1 MVGPKRTPRPPREED
16 GLDEEDGQPLMTSR
30 RTPAGDDD
38 QQRGGLAL
46 PVAELVAALTDVVAQ
61 VHATLGP
68 RLSGLCVRRRLNTTC
83 CRTVQMQAGVR
94 SDWELT
100 PMACLFDPEST
111 CILTGSQPSCPRTVA
126 EEEVVGVQL
135 GDPDEGFGWLW
146 HVDPRSTD
154 PDRRLAAEL
163 VLTALAGM
171 AERLMARAVR
181 ADDSEARTIAGERER
196 ISRELHDGVAQ
207 VLGATHLRL
216 SALAEREEL
225 DEGTAAELARIG
237 EDCALAY
244 SDVREAIWDL
254 HLPEEAIG
262 PLASCIR
269 SATSAFERR
278 TGITCRVELT
288 GPDAPLPAGTRLQ
301 LLRVVQEALTNVRK
315 HAKASCVDVTVRT
328 GPGGT
333 TVNISD
339 DGVGF
344 ESSPADPGRFGLL
357 SMRERIEGIG
367 GRLSIMSIP
376 GAGTCVSAVVPLALR
391 DENHGERMH
400 A

>member
-1 MVGPKRTPRPPREED
+1 
-16 GLDEEDGQPLMTSR
+16 MTSR

-111 CILTGSQPSCPRTVA
+111 CILTGSQPSCPRTMA

-244 SDVREAIWDL
+244 SDVREASGTCTCPRRRPVRW
-254 HLPEEAIG
+254 PR
-262 PLASCIR
+262 ASVR
-269 SATSAFERR
+269 RRAPSSA
-278 TGITCRVELT
+278 
-288 GPDAPLPAGTRLQ
+288 APASPAG
-301 LLRVVQEALTNVRK
+301 
-315 HAKASCVDVTVRT
+315 
-328 GPGGT
+328 
-333 TVNISD
+333 
-339 DGVGF
+339 
-344 ESSPADPGRFGLL
+344 SS
-357 SMRERIEGIG
+357 
-367 GRLSIMSIP
+367 
-376 GAGTCVSAVVPLALR
+376 
-391 DENHGERMH
+391 
-400 A
+400 

>member
-1 MVGPKRTPRPPREED
+1 
-16 GLDEEDGQPLMTSR
+16 MTSR

-111 CILTGSQPSCPRTVA
+111 CILTGSQPSCPRTMA

-254 HLPEEAIG
+254 HLPEEATG

-339 DGVGF
+339 DGVA
-344 ESSPADPGRFGLL
+344 SRARPPTPAASGCCRCANASRG
-357 SMRERIEGIG
+357 S
-367 GRLSIMSIP
+367 
-376 GAGTCVSAVVPLALR
+376 AGV
-391 DENHGERMH
+391 
-400 A
+400 